1 MGTRLG
7 QDEVICLGLNG
18 ETCCARV
25 GYNLEKREHGLFAVH
40 FTADRLIFAKDKNKK
55 NTKKHTKKQTTTT
68 VALRLVAHVAE
79 CGSTKITQ
87 QALKSSKLDT
97 TEEGDYTG
105 LRTVRVKA

>member
-40 FTADRLIFAKDKNKK
+40 FTADRLIFAKDKKQ
-55 NTKKHTKKQTTTT
+55 TKKQNKTKTNNNNSCL
-68 VALRLVAHVAE
+68 APRSP
-79 CGSTKITQ
+79 CGGVRKHQNNPASTEIFE
-87 QALKSSKLDT
+87 AGHS